1 MRMRLAVST
10 FLAAAT
16 LLSADLGLAQDHLVS
31 AEQARQRMAEAVT
44 QRESDLATVRTAFSS
59 AEANQAAAALGVS
72 LDSVKS
78 RLAALDDGELHE
90 LATRAAALDSDPV
103 AGALTRRQ
111 LWIGL
116 IALAV
121 ILLVVIIA

>member
-31 AEQARQRMAEAVT
+31 AEQARQRMAEAVA
-44 QRESDLATVRTAFSS
+44 QRENDLATVRTAFSS

>member
-31 AEQARQRMAEAVT
+31 AEQARQRMAEAVA

>member
-1 MRMRLAVST
+1 MRIRLA
-10 FLAAAT
+10 FGALLAAAT
-16 LLSADLGLAQDHLVS
+16 LLSANRGLAQDHVITPELV
-31 AEQARQRMAEAVT
+31 QQRLVDAAT
-44 QRESDLATVRTAFSS
+44 QRDSDLATVRIAFSS
-59 AEANQAAAALGVS
+59 PEAARAAGVLGVD
-72 LDSVKS
+72 LASVQS
-78 RLAALDDGELHE
+78 GLATLDDAELHE

-121 ILLVVIIA
+121 ILLVIIVA

>member
-31 AEQARQRMAEAVT
+31 AEQARQRMAEAVA

-59 AEANQAAAALGVS
+59 AEANQAAAALGVN
-72 LDSVKS
+72 LDSVRS

-90 LATRAAALDSDPV
+90 LAARAAALDSDPV

>member
-1 MRMRLAVST
+1 MRIRLA
-10 FLAAAT
+10 FGALLAAAT
-16 LLSADLGLAQDHLVS
+16 LLSADRGLAQDHVIAPELV
-31 AEQARQRMAEAVT
+31 QQRMVDAAT
-44 QRESDLATVRTAFSS
+44 QRNCDLATVRTAFSS
-59 AEANQAAAALGVS
+59 PEAARAAGVLGVD
-72 LDSVKS
+72 LASVQS
-78 RLAALDDGELHE
+78 GLGTLNDAELHE

-121 ILLVVIIA
+121 ILLVIIVA

>member
-1 MRMRLAVST
+1 MRIKLA
-10 FLAAAT
+10 FGALLAAAT
-16 LLSADLGLAQDHLVS
+16 LVSADRGFAQEHVIAPELV
-31 AEQARQRMAEAVT
+31 QQRMVDAAA
-44 QRESDLATVRTAFSS
+44 QRDTDLATVRLAFSS
-59 AEANQAAAALGVS
+59 PEAVRAAGALRVD
-72 LDSVKS
+72 LASVQS
-78 RLAALDDGELHE
+78 RLGTLNDGELHE

-121 ILLVVIIA
+121 ILVVIIVA

>member
-1 MRMRLAVST
+1 MRIRLA
-10 FLAAAT
+10 FGALLAAAT
-16 LLSADLGLAQDHLVS
+16 LLSADRGFAQEHLITPELV
-31 AEQARQRMAEAVT
+31 EQRLVDAAT
-44 QRESDLATVRTAFSS
+44 QRDSDLAAVRIAFSS
-59 AEANQAAAALGVS
+59 PEAVRAAGRLGVD
-72 LDSVKS
+72 LASVQS
-78 RLAALDDGELHE
+78 GLGTLNDAELHE

-121 ILLVVIIA
+121 ILLVVIVA

>member
-31 AEQARQRMAEAVT
+31 AEQARQRMAEAVA

-72 LDSVKS
+72 LDSVKF